1 MCFYLL
7 KRKGRLKPT
16 TARDSLKKP
25 SGCKNPSAVLAMA
38 ALVEVGPIVKK
49 LRSCRKWE
57 RFHNFL
63 GSFLA
68 PNRSNTMRRIT
79 IMSGPIRFM
88 ILAIVIGIKNLGYV
102 CFVRKLCCVQSIH
115 TDPADLYSLGIMCG
129 VV

>member
-1 MCFYLL
+1 MCYYLL

-63 GSFLA
+63 GSFSGRDVRSSRARGPLA
-68 PNRSNTMRRIT
+68 RRSRRSLPNRSLFDTRSALDATR
-79 IMSGPIRFM
+79 
-88 ILAIVIGIKNLGYV
+88 
-102 CFVRKLCCVQSIH
+102 VRV
-115 TDPADLYSLGIMCG
+115 
-129 VV
+129 